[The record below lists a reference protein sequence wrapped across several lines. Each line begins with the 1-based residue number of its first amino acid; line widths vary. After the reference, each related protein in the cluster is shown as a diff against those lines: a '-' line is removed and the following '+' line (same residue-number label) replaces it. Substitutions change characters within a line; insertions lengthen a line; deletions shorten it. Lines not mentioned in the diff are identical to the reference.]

1 MKTKVTYYKGNLRC
15 QFTTV
20 DPRKLGGTQFQQSFI
35 ELEPRFRMYDVEK
48 LDESGYPNE
57 NFLQT
62 KPYITSKKKNEI
74 EFHFLGEVIE
84 ENKSILK
91 TAEEVILILRN
102 DDSPET
108 AADQATE
115 AGKFPFGSYLKNEEN
130 DEKIYSSFQAISG
143 KVSHGKIKGEAY
155 CKVIEYFNEDNK
167 PFTAVQHEELRE
179 VERLEKIAA
188 SPLGKLGTFTGIVL
202 VGDSKMGCFG
212 KSSAGSNSIAGL
224 PGSIIGNSGGC
235 FGPQAGGV
243 ATPGCFN
250 FGRGSGGCLLPLMLL
265 LLAGLLYWLLNQQG
279 CNKTTTAPIIIHDTV
294 KVEVIKERIDT
305 LTIIKTDTLSY
316 VDSTTKV
323 NYETVSLPNVQY
335 YTNSDILLPSSAGDL
350 QKLAEYLTKNDSLS
364 ATIYG
369 HTDNVGKAESNM
381 KLSQRRAES
390 VKRFLTSLGID
401 EKRLTATGM
410 GDKEP
415 KGDNNTEE
423 GRLMNR
429 RVEVKLTNTEIS
441 TTTRIKTDS
450 NKKTEEKIN
459 EK

>member
-15 QFTTV
+15 QFKTV
-20 DPRKLGGTQFQQSFI
+20 DPRKLGATQFQQSFI

-48 LDESGYPNE
+48 LEDGEYPDE

-62 KPYITSKKKNEI
+62 KPYVTSKKKNDI
-74 EFHFLGEVIE
+74 EFYFLGEVIE
-84 ENKSILK
+84 ENKSIVK
-91 TAEEVILILRN
+91 TVEEVILILIN
-102 DDSPET
+102 DDNPEA
-108 AADQATE
+108 AADQTTE
-115 AGKFPFGSYLKNEEN
+115 GGKFPFGSYLKNEEN
-130 DEKIYSSFQAISG
+130 DEKVYSSFQAISG
-143 KVSHGKIKGEAY
+143 KVSHGKIKGQAF

-167 PFTAVQHEELRE
+167 PFTVLQLEELRE

-188 SPLGKLGTFTGIVL
+188 SPLGKVRKEL
-202 VGDSKMGCFG
+202 GCFG
-212 KSSAGSNSIAGL
+212 KSSSNTNSITGL
-224 PGSIIGNSGGC
+224 LGGTNGNSGGC
-235 FGPQAGGV
+235 FGPQIGGL
-243 ATPGCFN
+243 PGCFN
-250 FGRGSGGCLLPLMLL
+250 FGRGLGGCLLPLMLL
-265 LLAGLLYWLLNQQG
+265 LLAGLLYWMLNQQG
-279 CNKTTTAPIIIHDTV
+279 CNKATPAPIIIHDTV

-305 LTIIKTDTLSY
+305 LVIVRTDTLSY
-316 VDSTTKV
+316 VDSTTKI

-369 HTDNVGKAESNM
+369 HTDNVGKADANM

-401 EKRLTATGM
+401 GKRLNAVGV

-429 RVEVKLTNTEIS
+429 RVEVKLTNTETT
-441 TTTRIKTDS
+441 TTTRFKTDN
-450 NKKTEEKIN
+450 NKKTEQNIN